1 MNEPRMTKT
10 RVVLQF
16 CVKKQQ
22 NKALFSKN
30 KALFSKNKALLRIKV
45 WVNFIFIF

>member
-1 MNEPRMTKT
+1 MCTGEIKNGQTTKQKSNLFDLHKT

-22 NKALFSKN
+22 NKALFGE
-30 KALFSKNKALLRIKV
+30 
-45 WVNFIFIF
+45 